1 MTTDQPTEQ
10 SLEAAKQLK
19 KQMRVRNVL
28 RFIGR
33 WFARIFTRIEVTG
46 LENIPTEGPVIFG
59 GNHSSTFDPIL
70 LLTYLPKQT
79 QLVGPGD
86 FKLLWPAN
94 LVVENIGLILT
105 KRGKMD
111 RQSIKQMLDVL
122 KNNGLLALFPE
133 GGTWEKGI
141 EDVKS
146 GAAYLSM
153 MTDAPIVPMA
163 LGGTYQV
170 WSKIFRLKRP
180 KVSVHFCQPMPAVKV
195 SDNRQTR
202 QQELQDASVELMKV
216 IYEKLPP
223 EDQQM
228 YDLIPKQEF
237 LATLDFMP
245 TTFAVEET
253 PKLSGL
259 AELVSK
265 PNLFSPLHKNAKLPL
280 TPFTKRLGQYTPAI
294 EFVDA
299 AHALKVAF
307 EDEFQGYLEYRL
319 GDEKAKRVYA
329 DLEELLPLAQEA
341 TKSNVNI
348 RFTPHVEVKDE

>member
-1 MTTDQPTEQ
+1 MTTDQ
-10 SLEAAKQLK
+10 SLEDAQKLK

-33 WFARIFTRIEVTG
+33 WFARIFTRIQVSG
-46 LENIPTEGPVIFG
+46 LENIPTKGPVIFG
-59 GNHSSTFDPIL
+59 GNHASTFDPIL
-70 LLTYLPKQT
+70 LITYLPKET

-111 RQSIKQMLDVL
+111 RHSIKQMLDVL
-122 KNNGLLALFPE
+122 KNDGLLALFPE

-146 GAAYLSM
+146 GATYLSM

-170 WSKIFRLKRP
+170 WSKIFRLRRP
-180 KVSVHFCQPMPAVKV
+180 KVTVHFCEPLPPVKV

-202 QQELQDASVELMKV
+202 QQELQDASVEMMKI
-216 IYEKLPP
+216 IYEKLPA
-223 EDQQM
+223 EDQQL
-228 YDLIPKQEF
+228 YDMVPRQRF
-237 LATLDFMP
+237 HATLDFMP
-245 TTFAVEET
+245 NTFSVDDA

-259 AELVSK
+259 TELVSK
-265 PNLFSPLHKNAKLPL
+265 PNLFSPLHRNAGLPL
-280 TPFTKRLGQYTPAI
+280 DPFTKRLGEYTPAV
-294 EFVDA
+294 EFVEA
-299 AHALKVAF
+299 MKALKVAF

-319 GDEKAKRVYA
+319 GDEKAKQVYA
-329 DLEELLPLAQEA
+329 DLEALLPIAEEA
-341 TKSNVNI
+341 TKANINI
-348 RFTPHVEVKDE
+348 RFTSHVEIVD

>member
-1 MTTDQPTEQ
+1 
-10 SLEAAKQLK
+10 
-19 KQMRVRNVL
+19 
-28 RFIGR
+28 
-33 WFARIFTRIEVTG
+33 
-46 LENIPTEGPVIFG
+46 
-59 GNHSSTFDPIL
+59 L
-70 LLTYLPKQT
+70 LLTYLPKET

-94 LVVENIGLILT
+94 LIVENIGLILT

-111 RQSIKQMLDVL
+111 RKSIKQMLDVL
-122 KNNGLLALFPE
+122 KKDGLLALFPE

-146 GAAYLSM
+146 GADYLSM
-153 MTDAPIVPMA
+153 MTDAPIVPMP

-170 WSKIFRLKRP
+170 WSKILRLKRP
-180 KVSVHFCQPMPAVKV
+180 KVTIHFCEPLPPVKV

-202 QQELQDASVELMKV
+202 QQELQDASVDMMKL
-216 IYEKLPP
+216 IYQKLPP
-223 EDQQM
+223 EDQHL
-228 YDLIPKQEF
+228 YDIIPKQRF
-237 LATLDFMP
+237 HATLDFMP
-245 TTFAVEET
+245 PTFAVEDV

-280 TPFTKRLGQYTPAI
+280 APFTKRLGEYTPAI

-319 GDEKAKRVYA
+319 GDEKAKQVYA
-329 DLEELLPLAQEA
+329 DLEDLLPLAQEA
-341 TKSNVNI
+341 TKASVNI
-348 RFTPHVEVKDE
+348 RFSPHVEVVE